1 MLLGSGN
8 FWSWQQKRWWGH
20 WNSLVSTFI
29 FFPIVKKCDLEWIKV
44 FLFCFVFT
52 VPNASYS
59 PPCFAAMGCRA
70 VLLPLRDVGCPWD
83 FGRLHLGW
91 TIYVIY
97 VIVSMLSSRMA
108 IKAFN
113 CTWKLNQVTTWLP
126 CTKSL
131 FYSTSPVQ
139 IKYLQGT
146 YKVTKNKSMILAG
159 KGLKFLSSILSACLE
174 SAGDLLQSNRICIC
188 SRYPTLSP
196 VNAWAWCWYSHP
208 YFVISAQLL
217 LFTFMW

>member
-1 MLLGSGN
+1 MDQS
-8 FWSWQQKRWWGH
+8 F
-20 WNSLVSTFI
+20 LV
-29 FFPIVKKCDLEWIKV
+29 
-44 FLFCFVFT
+44 LFCFHGTECKLF
-52 VPNASYS
+52 
-59 PPCFAAMGCRA
+59 PPCLQLWGAGQCCSHWGTLGALGISGGSTWA
-70 VLLPLRDVGCPWD
+70 EPP
-83 FGRLHLGW
+83 HL
-91 TIYVIY
+91 VY

-131 FYSTSPVQ
+131 FYSTGPVQ
-139 IKYLQGT
+139 IKYLQGI

-159 KGLKFLSSILSACLE
+159 KGLKFLSSIFSACLE

-208 YFVISAQLL
+208 YFVISVQLL
-217 LFTFMW
+217 LFTFLW